1 MSYCPGVSFFLFSV
15 ISLVGKTATPPCG
28 LFFFSFFLKTLH
40 ENYSTLLVPCKPLL
54 NQVTLTC
61 VVFHLRAYISYKMFY
76 KQWLSTVFY
85 YHICISRIYHS
96 AFTTLAELNA
106 GRKYMQRRKNPWNSY
121 LAPLWGKAPPKQLPQ
136 AKSEVPSAF
145 QTGILSLLNLLLRAR

>member
-1 MSYCPGVSFFLFSV
+1 MTFKENGKKLKYCWYICTCNPPFRKGFLGGFHSTPYFSNFPNCYLRNAFVAYKEDLYLSCQSTGKYKLCINSVILPRCLIFLFSV

-76 KQWLSTVFY
+76 KQ
-85 YHICISRIYHS
+85 
-96 AFTTLAELNA
+96 
-106 GRKYMQRRKNPWNSY
+106 
-121 LAPLWGKAPPKQLPQ
+121 
-136 AKSEVPSAF
+136 
-145 QTGILSLLNLLLRAR
+145 